1 MSWFMPFKNDKFNTI
16 LIYLQYFV
24 TFYQDIAHGMVSRI
38 NWYIKVANIADTRK
52 TTQQG
57 QIQATT
63 G

>member
-1 MSWFMPFKNDKFNTI
+1 MPFNNDKFNTI
-16 LIYLQYFV
+16 LMFILKHFVKIYFMAW
-24 TFYQDIAHGMVSRI
+24 YQESTSVH
-38 NWYIKVANIADTRK
+38 IKVANIADTRK